1 MRLALQALF
10 STIEAN
16 EEGTARRALLERR
29 LRANERS
36 AGFFRRLR
44 DVVDD
49 ETLQAPEV
57 FAEESFPDANVVA
70 EYLDAQAPS
79 ELASV
84 YEDACWNSPEI
95 LAEIGRCYDIL
106 NSDALSS
113 VVAPKNCRRRLY
125 YIAWEENA
133 VDVST
138 KERSSNAEA
147 DESILTDFAP
157 TVSENVDEVETFEG
171 EKNENCS
178 KDKEN
183 ERNSKPKA
191 KGKKRAIKPAKT
203 EKSAKS
209 VGLALAAERSWGRRF
224 KRLSGRFALT
234 LGLLGACYCG
244 WQALDDDKRSE
255 TLQLATSKEELGVAN
270 AAVEQN
276 INEEAPLRPTTISS
290 ANFGEPSTAS
300 LPEEFVKPT
309 ENGTNDGRFARS
321 TEKKDP
327 YKLAA
332 LPNLT
337 NESEIEPRPADSTK
351 AGTARL
357 GLTEGDPWERRPSLE
372 IPAQNNDVFGK
383 TALY

>member
-10 STIEAN
+10 SAIEAN
-16 EEGTARRALLERR
+16 EEETARRALLERR

-70 EYLDAQAPS
+70 EYLDAQAPA
-79 ELASV
+79 ELASE
-84 YEDACWNSPEI
+84 YEEACWNSPEM
-95 LAEIGRCYDIL
+95 LAEIGCCYDIL

-133 VDVST
+133 VDVSI
-138 KERSSNAEA
+138 KERNSDAEA
-147 DESILTDFAP
+147 DAPILADFTP
-157 TVSENVDEVETFEG
+157 TVSEAVDEVATLER
-171 EKNENCS
+171 EKTENCLKEKKVKRDS
-178 KDKEN
+178 KSRTKEKTKTVK
-183 ERNSKPKA
+183 SLKT
-191 KGKKRAIKPAKT
+191 AKT
-203 EKSAKS
+203 
-209 VGLALAAERSWGRRF
+209 VGSALAAERSLGRRF
-224 KRLSGRFALT
+224 KRLSGRLVLT

-255 TLQLATSKEELGVAN
+255 TLQLTTSNDELAVAN

-276 INEEAPLRPTTISS
+276 LNEEAPLRPTTISS
-290 ANFGEPSTAS
+290 ANFGETSTTS
-300 LPEEFVKPT
+300 LPEELVKPT
-309 ENGTNDGRFARS
+309 ENGTNDGLLAQS
-321 TEKKDP
+321 TEKKEP

-337 NESEIEPRPADSTK
+337 SESGEKTRVDGDSAK
-351 AGTARL
+351 AGATRL
-357 GLTEGDPWERRPSLE
+357 GLTEGEPWERRPSLE

-383 TALY
+383 TARY